1 MQRRFWVCI
10 YPLTM
15 CWTWE
20 RDSAISEAQN
30 MFWSPKSSMSYARA
44 PFRVLN
50 HPFRLLLWE
59 HTYIEWQTVKSV
71 RFRAIRFDTI
81 VAHPFQKC
89 ENYRKSTTNA
99 EPQKNGS
106 SDTNAERKRDRTSVR
121 KRYAKHIVYMLVG
134 AFRILYSFGTI
145 AAEITCYVLMMLF
158 AKPKFDVVLKS
169 AQ

>member
-121 KRYAKHIVYMLVG
+121 KGMQSILFTCWWVLFVYCIVLEQ
-134 AFRILYSFGTI
+134 L
-145 AAEITCYVLMMLF
+145 L
-158 AKPKFDVVLKS
+158 PKLHVMCWWCCLRNRNS
-169 AQ
+169 M